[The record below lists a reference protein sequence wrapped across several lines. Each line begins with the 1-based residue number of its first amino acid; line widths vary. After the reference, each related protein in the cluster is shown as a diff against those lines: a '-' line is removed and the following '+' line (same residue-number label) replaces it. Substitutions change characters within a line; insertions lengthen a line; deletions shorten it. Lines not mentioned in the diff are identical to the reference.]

1 MLFMFTW
8 DDIVT
13 GKTYLENEISKN
25 QNCNLVVINKGN
37 YLGTRTEEGDVV
49 SMIAANWFKWLKN
62 WFYEDFL
69 RFFWFQHL
77 WFDIAHNNKIVTF

>member
-1 MLFMFTW
+1 MFTW

-13 GKTYLENEISKN
+13 GRTYLENEISKN

-49 SMIAANWFKWLKN
+49 SMIAANWFK
-62 WFYEDFL
+62 
-69 RFFWFQHL
+69 
-77 WFDIAHNNKIVTF
+77 